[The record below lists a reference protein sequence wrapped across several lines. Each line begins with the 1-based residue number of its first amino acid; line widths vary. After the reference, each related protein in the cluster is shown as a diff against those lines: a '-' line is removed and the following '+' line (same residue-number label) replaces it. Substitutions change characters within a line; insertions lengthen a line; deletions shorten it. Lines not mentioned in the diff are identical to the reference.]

1 MDYGIM
7 TGDNYP
13 YAPIKYFCRKTD
25 AVKYCSMIRREEYYK
40 PWQIAIIKRSGSHAG
55 WQLDK
60 IMKPGKTLT
69 EADFVKPTTRP
80 AYYDD
85 TLPF

>member
-1 MDYGIM
+1 MEYGIM

-13 YAPIKYFCRKTD
+13 YEPIEYFCRKAD

-55 WQLDK
+55 WELDK
-60 IMKPGKTLT
+60 IVKPGKALT
-69 EADFVKPTTRP
+69 ETDFVKLTIRPT
-80 AYYDD
+80 YDD